1 MSISKAFTDWLFD
14 AKSFFESLNQLGGT
28 FNTFEVEI
36 APPMSAAAF
45 SSLQDSLS
53 RPLPPLF
60 REILTASTSCATLRY
75 VWDPPD
81 HLKPAL
87 KEVFGQRYIYGG
99 GTLFDS
105 ASLALSLNECQEAA
119 TESWLAEEEFATDQ
133 RFWLSG
139 IPFLRM
145 PNSDYLAIDPETE
158 SVSYLSHDSTSSFVG
173 SDLMAFLTAWQHLGY
188 AGPETWIIK
197 KFIDTSTGYLSFP
210 NDDQADGIR
219 RLFGNVPA

>member
-1 MSISKAFTDWLFD
+1 MSISDAFTNWLLD
-14 AKSFFESLNQLGGT
+14 AKSFFERLNASGGA
-28 FNTFEVEI
+28 FNTYAVDI

-45 SSLQDSLS
+45 TSLQDSLS
-53 RPLPPLF
+53 RQLPPLF
-60 REILTASTSCATLRY
+60 REILTSSTSRATLRY

-87 KEVFGQRYIYGG
+87 KEIFGQRYIYGG

-105 ASLALSLNECQEAA
+105 ASLALALSECQEAA
-119 TESWLAEEEFATDQ
+119 TESWLADEEFEADQ

-173 SDLMAFLTAWQHLGY
+173 SDLMSFLNAWQRVGY
-188 AGPETWIIK
+188 AGPESWIIR
-197 KFIDTSTGYLSFP
+197 KFIDTSTGYLGFP
-210 NDDQADGIR
+210 NKNQAEGIH
-219 RLFGNVPA
+219 RLFGK

>member
-1 MSISKAFTDWLFD
+1 MSISKAFTNWLSD
-14 AKSFFESLNQLGGT
+14 AKSFFESLNALGGT
-28 FNTFEVEI
+28 FDTFAVDI

-53 RPLPPLF
+53 RQLPPLF
-60 REILTASTSCATLRY
+60 REILTSSTSCATLRY
-75 VWDPPD
+75 VWEPPD

-87 KEVFGQRYIYGG
+87 NDVFGERYIYGG

-105 ASLALSLNECQEAA
+105 ASLALSLNECQESA
-119 TESWLAEEEFATDQ
+119 TESWLADEEFAADQ
-133 RFWLSG
+133 RFWLRG

-173 SDLMAFLTAWQHLGY
+173 RDLMAFLNAWQYLGY

-197 KFIDTSTGYLSFP
+197 NFIDTSTGYLSHP
-210 NDDQADGIR
+210 DKAQTDGIR

>member
-1 MSISKAFTDWLFD
+1 MSISDAFTNWLFD
-14 AKSFFESLNQLGGT
+14 AKSFFERLNASGGT
-28 FNTFEVEI
+28 FDTYSVDI

-53 RPLPPLF
+53 RQLPPVF
-60 REILTASTSCATLRY
+60 REILTSSTSRATLRY

-87 KEVFGQRYIYGG
+87 KEIFGQRYIYGG

-105 ASLALSLNECQEAA
+105 SSLALYLSDCQEAA
-119 TESWLAEEEFATDQ
+119 TESWLAEEEFEADQ

-173 SDLMAFLTAWQHLGY
+173 SDLMAFLNAWQRVGY
-188 AGPETWIIK
+188 AGPESWIIK
-197 KFIDTSTGYLSFP
+197 QFIDTSTGHLAFP
-210 NDDQADGIR
+210 NKNQAEGIH
-219 RLFGNVPA
+219 RLFGK